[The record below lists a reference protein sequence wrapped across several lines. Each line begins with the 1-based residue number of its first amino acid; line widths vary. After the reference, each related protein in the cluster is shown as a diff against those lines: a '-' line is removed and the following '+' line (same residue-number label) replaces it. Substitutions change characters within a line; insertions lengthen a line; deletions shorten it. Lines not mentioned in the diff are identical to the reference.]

1 MDRDLNFKQNFKKII
16 ISIQILLTYEE
27 KSPKGTSSN

>member
-1 MDRDLNFKQNFKKII
+1 MDQDLNFKQNFKKII

-27 KSPKGTSSN
+27 KKSKRNLV